1 MKNQFSS
8 ILENSFSTLFIHVKA
23 STENRIL
30 IELKK
35 QNSRM
40 QQKKPEKSI
49 FQGDAHKWNM

>member
-30 IELKK
+30 IELEK

-40 QQKKPEKSI
+40 QQKTGKKYSPR
-49 FQGDAHKWNM
+49 